1 MSGRIADRTLPAAAH
16 DDAAKGFLGEIWREF
31 VAILRG
37 KSANASCVLDVLIA
51 QFGERVRQDS
61 DSFSELRGDSMAAV
75 TFAIELE
82 SLLGALPDDWAMQ
95 AIAQLERLRETRID

>member
-1 MSGRIADRTLPAAAH
+1 
-16 DDAAKGFLGEIWREF
+16 
-31 VAILRG
+31 
-37 KSANASCVLDVLIA
+37 
-51 QFGERVRQDS
+51 
-61 DSFSELRGDSMAAV
+61 MAAV